1 MPICGKGLLPNPQ
14 LQQAFH
20 DLYGLK
26 ADGDDFGVEAEVW
39 LAQWLNH
46 EMGVRTQTLPN
57 SFPLAHYLIPVRI
70 SHIPIG
76 RMARV
81 TGVMPWARIG
91 AATRHP
97 DALADTC

>member
-1 MPICGKGLLPNPQ
+1 MTLALRRR
-14 LQQAFH
+14 
-20 DLYGLK
+20 YG
-26 ADGDDFGVEAEVW
+26 W
-39 LAQWLNH
+39 PQWLDH

-76 RMARV
+76 RMARA